1 VILQTPSRFLPE
13 VDELAN
19 AATRRARALAEGH
32 AFTLTSMFVLVAA
45 LFGVT
50 GAFMTSSL
58 LSSLLFGI
66 QPGEP
71 SVYFGTVAVL
81 GRHRVALDRRSDAPG
96 DAYRPGGDAAMAIVH
111 CARERRY

>member
-1 VILQTPSRFLPE
+1 M
-13 VDELAN
+13 
-19 AATRRARALAEGH
+19 AEGH

-81 GRHRVALDRRSDAPG
+81 VGIGLLSTVGPTLR
-96 DAYRPGGDAAMAIVH
+96 AMRIDPVETL
-111 CARERRY
+111 RWQ